1 MAGGDVSA
9 ERKRGIQFLTK
20 FDLFGG
26 FEIAAMNRSKANRSA
41 IFCMHLNRDSSE
53 I

>member
-1 MAGGDVSA
+1 MASGDLSA
-9 ERKRGIQFLTK
+9 GRKRGIQFCLK
-20 FDLFGG
+20 FDF

-41 IFCMHLNRDSSE
+41 MFCMHLNRDSSE

>member
-1 MAGGDVSA
+1 MFPPGGSA
-9 ERKRGIQFLTK
+9 AFSSARNLTP
-20 FDLFGG
+20 LEG